1 MSVPFDT
8 VNILNVPFI
17 KTTNAG
23 FVQQLQTDI
32 LAHRNRFVV
41 TANPEILMYAREHPD
56 YQQVLTQADY
66 ITPDGIGVIQGA
78 QILGTPLPER
88 ITGYDTLLTLLEW
101 CSQQHQRIF
110 LLGAKP
116 AVLKQVTTIVQRDY
130 PGIVVAGA
138 RDGYYD
144 DEQTVVD
151 QIVAAQP
158 DMVFVATG
166 FPKQEFF
173 IAEHRQ
179 RLDALWM
186 GVGGSF
192 DVIAG
197 AVKRAPLFWQKHHVE
212 WLYRL
217 IQEPSRFKRML
228 VLPRYLRLVKKI
240 ARQQAH

>member
-101 CSQQHQRIF
+101 GSQQHQRIF
-110 LLGAKP
+110 
-116 AVLKQVTTIVQRDY
+116 VRCQ
-130 PGIVVAGA
+130 AGRVKA
-138 RDGYYD
+138 SDHDRS
-144 DEQTVVD
+144 TSLSR
-151 QIVAAQP
+151 
-158 DMVFVATG
+158 
-166 FPKQEFF
+166 
-173 IAEHRQ
+173 HRC
-179 RLDALWM
+179 R
-186 GVGGSF
+186 GC
-192 DVIAG
+192 
-197 AVKRAPLFWQKHHVE
+197 P
-212 WLYRL
+212 
-217 IQEPSRFKRML
+217 
-228 VLPRYLRLVKKI
+228 
-240 ARQQAH
+240 